1 MPNMIKIWPWVYAPK
16 KYKKLGS
23 GKNWLAYVP
32 GEYLEGFENEGSF
45 AMLVPNKYCLE
56 SGDYVFIG

>member
-1 MPNMIKIWPWVYAPK
+1 MPNMIKVWPWVFAPK

-32 GEYLEGFENEGSF
+32 GEYLEDFENEGSF
-45 AMLVPNKYCLE
+45 ATLVPNKYSLE